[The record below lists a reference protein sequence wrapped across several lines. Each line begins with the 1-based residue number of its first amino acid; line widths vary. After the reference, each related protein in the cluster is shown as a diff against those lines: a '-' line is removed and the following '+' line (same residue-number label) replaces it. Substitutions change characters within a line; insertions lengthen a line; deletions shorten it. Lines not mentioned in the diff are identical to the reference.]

1 LRKND
6 RVVTEC
12 GCIVIPQMIVKV
24 FGRDIQA
31 VECPDHGNQVI
42 VRKATGREVTEMV
55 LGTRMPDTTA
65 TDTIPF

>member
-1 LRKND
+1 
-6 RVVTEC
+6 
-12 GCIVIPQMIVKV
+12 VIPQVIVKV

-31 VECPDHGNQVI
+31 VECPEHGNQVI